1 MGILISA
8 SQNRQQ
14 RLLFHSKNLTIR
26 FNGPVCSTV
35 GAWFLLCVQSRGEIM
50 LKLFLF
56 YCSLAGETRA
66 KFQPQTPVRCL
77 GGQL

>member
-66 KFQPQTPVRCL
+66 KF
-77 GGQL
+77 